1 MAMHTGK
8 GPGKAA
14 NGEIPC
20 RVFHGP
26 AYRLVV
32 DLADPYHSKFVIAGG
47 NGGRPD
53 SNFSMNQYKSWLEG
67 SYYTLNL
74 KREELDEHSTW
85 EFL

>member
-1 MAMHTGK
+1 MHTGK
-8 GPGKAA
+8 GPGKTTE
-14 NGEIPC
+14 GEIPC

-47 NGGRPD
+47 NGGRPE
-53 SNFSMNQYKSWLEG
+53 SKFTMNQYNTWLEG

-74 KREELDEHSTW
+74 KRDELDEDLIW
-85 EFL
+85 NFI